1 VASLALLNAD
11 VLEATSSVPWAT
23 TQALSA
29 QTAFS
34 GLQVRLLADGEP
46 GACGAPAW
54 ADTGLDGG
62 SWALTSAPCDEPAAG
77 RNATLAQHVWT
88 CTGCVFTGAS
98 TLTFSLPYS
107 CQALALSAALGVFI
121 VLRTL
126 RARRAAEVFDS
137 EAERVLERSLASKR
151 LPAGGRLCPR
161 CGRRYPDD
169 AEFCGDD
176 GAPLQRVN

>member
-1 VASLALLNAD
+1 VTAEWTIEVARDTAD
-11 VLEATSSVPWAT
+11 LE
-23 TQALSA
+23 
-29 QTAFS
+29 
-34 GLQVRLLADGEP
+34 RLLAALPTASDEP
-46 GACGAPAW
+46 GLAVRPQSGESTVSVDASTSTEGAP
-54 ADTGLDGG
+54 GG
-62 SWALTSAPCDEPAAG
+62 SVL
-77 RNATLAQHVWT
+77 
-88 CTGCVFTGAS
+88 GARLLLVS
-98 TLTFSLPYS
+98 FLV
-107 CQALALSAALGVFI
+107 ALALSAALGVFI